1 MNLLLAATVAVL
13 FGTGAYL
20 MLKRDLIRVV
30 AGVILLSNAVNL
42 FIMSIGLSRGRA
54 PIHPLP
60 ADGRVS
66 DPLVQA
72 MTLTAIVISFG
83 ISALLLALVYRVY
96 AVYAADRS
104 PGEAAEAAG
113 AADARSGDSAAG
125 GEEPV
130 PATRLDGVGLEPVRR
145 GE

>member
-1 MNLLLAATVAVL
+1 MNLLLAGAVAVL

-30 AGVILLSNAVNL
+30 SGVILLSNAVNL
-42 FIMSIGLSRGRA
+42 FIMSVGLSRGRA

-96 AVYAADRS
+96 AAHAADRP
-104 PGEAAEAAG
+104 PGHG
-113 AADARSGDSAAG
+113 AAG

-130 PATRLDGVGLEPVRR
+130 PTTRLHAVGLERAGRV
-145 GE
+145 E